1 MARDYEPQKMKR
13 IAFAG
18 IGRVT
23 EKVNQMAA
31 AGKTVVRFQLGQPD
45 FDTPVNIKEAA
56 KRSLDEGNTSYTSNY
71 GMRALRQA
79 IADKLERM
87 NGLKV
92 DPNSNIMVTC
102 GAQEAL
108 AAVISAFIEKDD
120 EVLIGDPSYLLYAN
134 LVKLNQGIPVF
145 VPLLEEKNFA
155 FDMSYLEHAVSDRTR
170 LLILNTPG
178 NPTGTLMS
186 RKDLEE
192 LADFCEKHDL
202 LVIADEA
209 YEQVLYD
216 GQEHISFATLPG
228 MFDRTVTL
236 QSFSKTYSMCGWRIG
251 YAVAPKELMRV
262 IIRAHHPIVMS
273 ANSFAQAGA
282 IEALTGPQDS
292 VRNMV
297 KEFDRRRKLVY
308 EGLKEAG
315 IPCAYPQAAFYLFP
329 DISQF
334 GMSCFEFAD
343 YLLDNYGVATVP
355 GVEFGSMGE
364 GHVRISYVTSYEA
377 CAEGVK
383 RIKQCAEDLRAKRKE

>member
-1 MARDYEPQKMKR
+1 MARDYEPQKMKQ

-18 IGRVT
+18 IGRIT
-23 EKVNQMAA
+23 EKVNQMSA
-31 AGKTVVRFQLGQPD
+31 AGKSVVRFQLGQPD
-45 FDTPVNIKEAA
+45 FDTPANIKEAA

-71 GMRALRQA
+71 GMPALRKA
-79 IADKLERM
+79 IAEKLERM
-87 NGLKV
+87 NDLKV

-108 AAVISAFIEKDD
+108 AAVISAFIEAGD

-134 LVKLNQGIPVF
+134 LVKLNQGKPVF
-145 VPLLEEKNFA
+145 VPLLEEKNFE
-155 FDMSYLEHAVSDRTR
+155 FDLDFMEKAITDRTR
-170 LLILNTPG
+170 LLILNAPG

-186 RKDLEE
+186 REHLE
-192 LADFCEKHDL
+192 AVAAICEKHDI

-209 YEQVLYD
+209 YEQVIYD
-216 GQEHISFATLPG
+216 GQHQVSFATLPG
-228 MFDRTVTL
+228 MFDRTITL
-236 QSFSKTYSMCGWRIG
+236 QSFSKSYSMCGWRIG
-251 YAVAPKELMRV
+251 YAVAPKELMRI

-282 IEALTGPQDS
+282 IEALNGPQDS
-292 VRNMV
+292 VHNMV
-297 KEFDRRRKLVY
+297 AEFDRRRSLVY
-308 EGLKEAG
+308 NGLKDAG

-334 GMSCFEFAD
+334 GMNCTEFAD

-355 GVEFGSMGE
+355 GVEFGAQGE
-364 GHVRISYVTSYEA
+364 GHVRISYATSYEA

-383 RIKQCAEDLRAKRKE
+383 RIKQCAEDLRAGKE